1 MKGNYCQKLKP
12 LAEQFIQCN
21 GNQYEQCSLLIELIE
36 HLKHVQRVKLQF
48 VKTLRQVSEPHHKMS
63 SDA

>member
-21 GNQYEQCSLLIELIE
+21 GNQYE

-48 VKTLRQVSEPHHKMS
+48 VKTLRQASEPHHEMS